1 MVVLMSLVITFFIS
15 TITVSIWFVAVI
27 RNLTDRDIKVDF
39 WEIVMLFIGF
49 LTIYVA
55 NIITLELVLALWGK
69 I

>member
-15 TITVSIWFVAVI
+15 MITVSIWFIAVI